1 MSVYV
6 YVYVCEHLFSA
17 TRTIFIGAHTVVTN
31 TEISQTD
38 HATLSVAIG
47 RIYATAEMRRN

>member
-47 RIYATAEMRRN
+47 RIYATVEMRRN